1 MPVEHYGDP
10 ALATVEDVPCSP
22 TFNHQEHT
30 MKSIITLASFLFLAT
45 LSVGCATV
53 DLNSEGGS
61 SMSDSG
67 QIDVAQ
73 QLADSSAGK

>member
-1 MPVEHYGDP
+1 
-10 ALATVEDVPCSP
+10 
-22 TFNHQEHT
+22 

-61 SMSDSG
+61 SMSHHGEND
-67 QIDVAQ
+67 IMQ
-73 QLADSSAGK
+73 QLAKNSAGK